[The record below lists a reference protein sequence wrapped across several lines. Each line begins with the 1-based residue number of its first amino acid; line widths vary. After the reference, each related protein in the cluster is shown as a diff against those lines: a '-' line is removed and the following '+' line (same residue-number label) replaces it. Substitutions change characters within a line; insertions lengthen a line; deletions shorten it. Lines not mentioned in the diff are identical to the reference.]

1 MKLEKKYFDNV
12 LIFRLN
18 KYKDKRGCFFETF
31 NKNDNIFKK
40 YIKKNFLYD
49 AISVNKKNVFRGLHY
64 QTKYKQSKLVH
75 VIEGKIIDIVLDLRK
90 NSKTF
95 LSFKKIVL
103 SEDNNRIIFIP
114 EGYAHG
120 FITLSKKAIVSYK
133 ISNKYNRK
141 YEKTIFWNDKR
152 LKLILPKKIQKK
164 IIISKKD
171 CEKKN

>member
-1 MKLEKKYFDNV
+1 MRQWWERKGREIGRIKKRKRNWTEEYFLD
-12 LIFRLN
+12 
-18 KYKDKRGCFFETF
+18 
-31 NKNDNIFKK
+31 K
-40 YIKKNFLYD
+40 YIGYKK
-49 AISVNKKNVFRGLHY
+49 
-64 QTKYKQSKLVH
+64 TTTCKY
-75 VIEGKIIDIVLDLRK
+75 
-90 NSKTF
+90 
-95 LSFKKIVL
+95 
-103 SEDNNRIIFIP
+103 RIIFIP